1 MHGFHKFLLSIV
13 NHYSRHPVLLQVGFR
28 YAHLANESPEIV
40 QSLSIIVVKLMK
52 ITWEGITVQAI
63 MGLRKKEYH
72 NNCSYSGRS
81 CIF

>member
-13 NHYSRHPVLLQVGFR
+13 NHYSRRSVLLQAGLR
-28 YAHLANESPEIV
+28 YAQLAYESPEIV
-40 QSLSIIVVKLMK
+40 QNLSIIVVKLIK

-72 NNCSYSGRS
+72 NNCNYSGSS